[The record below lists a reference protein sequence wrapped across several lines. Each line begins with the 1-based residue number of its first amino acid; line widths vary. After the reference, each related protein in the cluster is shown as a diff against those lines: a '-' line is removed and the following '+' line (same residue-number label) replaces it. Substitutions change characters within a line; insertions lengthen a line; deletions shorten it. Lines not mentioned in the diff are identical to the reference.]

1 MGLHQLLS
9 LRVSLV
15 DSVGATR
22 IELTQDTAFTLYSD
36 ATLPLDLDTNNPFES
51 ISTNF
56 NHVDA
61 CILNAL
67 SKRLD
72 IYNADGVAYAYELG
86 KRVTSSSEHLAS
98 IGVTLHFI
106 PDDDI
111 FSVTDLQPAVV
122 SSYLHRMSYLYP
134 RIQFS
139 VIADDYKSVYSR
151 PGGIAEMFKGVSAP
165 YQLLHEPI
173 HVSGKDGDFEMELV
187 FAFHSWSEEM
197 TWTFANYGRAADGGT
212 HDDGLRA
219 ALDDFAS
226 EVIGNDD
233 RHNRPGYLA
242 ILSFQYPN
250 VQFAGCIKSKIGNIE
265 LEAKTYNLVGKL
277 LSSIDVVG
285 LAHLK
290 SMSRFQSA
298 DFW

>member
-1 MGLHQLLS
+1 MADELTVEHIRKRPEMCVGSTEFWGFINYLVCAYRLLIQW
-9 LRVSLV
+9 
-15 DSVGATR
+15 GATR

-98 IGVTLHFI
+98 IGATLHFI

-111 FSVTDLQPAVV
+111 FSVTDIQPAVIR
-122 SSYLHRMSYLYP
+122 SYLHRMSYLYP

-139 VIADDYKSVYSR
+139 VI
-151 PGGIAEMFKGVSAP
+151 
-165 YQLLHEPI
+165 
-173 HVSGKDGDFEMELV
+173 
-187 FAFHSWSEEM
+187 
-197 TWTFANYGRAADGGT
+197 
-212 HDDGLRA
+212 
-219 ALDDFAS
+219 
-226 EVIGNDD
+226 
-233 RHNRPGYLA
+233 
-242 ILSFQYPN
+242 
-250 VQFAGCIKSKIGNIE
+250 
-265 LEAKTYNLVGKL
+265 
-277 LSSIDVVG
+277 
-285 LAHLK
+285 
-290 SMSRFQSA
+290 
-298 DFW
+298 